1 MAEALGIDAPMAPA
15 GGAFSTLSDMLLY
28 AEALVGGGAN
38 RNGRVLAEAT
48 LASMFEPHHRL
59 GGRVGW
65 QGWCFFLGNENGHP
79 TVYHHGDLAG
89 FEAGLMVAPDDGVGA
104 VALSNR
110 NARGAPQRLSLQ
122 LVRLALQ
129 LPVERETA
137 ARPTRDAAAQLTGDY
152 HAAVGPTSNLR
163 GFLMTGGQL
172 HVSYQKGQL
181 VMRGRLPGMLRS
193 ALRLN
198 PVPGDD
204 PLFFRVRLRGFP
216 YDDSDMEVVF
226 ARNGF
231 GRVDHL
237 ELGLLGSRFERV
249 AARS

>member
-1 MAEALGIDAPMAPA
+1 
-15 GGAFSTLSDMLLY
+15 LS
-28 AEALVGGGAN
+28 A
-38 RNGRVLAEAT
+38 
-48 LASMFEPHHRL
+48 
-59 GGRVGW
+59 
-65 QGWCFFLGNENGHP
+65 
-79 TVYHHGDLAG
+79 
-89 FEAGLMVAPDDGVGA
+89 
-104 VALSNR
+104 
-110 NARGAPQRLSLQ
+110 
-122 LVRLALQ
+122 RLALQ

-163 GFLMTGGQL
+163 SFLMTGGRL